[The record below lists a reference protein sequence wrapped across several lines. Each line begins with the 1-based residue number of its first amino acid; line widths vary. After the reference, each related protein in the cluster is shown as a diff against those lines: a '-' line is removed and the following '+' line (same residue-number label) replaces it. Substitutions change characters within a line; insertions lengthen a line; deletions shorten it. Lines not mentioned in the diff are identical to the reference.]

1 MSAVAPATPPAS
13 STAQAALAAL
23 TRAGLRAAE
32 DAKRSDTRM
41 VVAENGKV
49 LHITPQEFLRG
60 RDEEQPSQS
69 NAKTSD

>member
-1 MSAVAPATPPAS
+1 MSALAPTPPAS

-32 DAKRSDTRM
+32 DAKRSDTYM

-49 LHITPQEFLRG
+49 LHISPQEFLRE
-60 RDEEQPSQS
+60 RDEQPSPS
-69 NAKTSD
+69 NAKASD

>member
-1 MSAVAPATPPAS
+1 MSAVDPTPPAS
-13 STAQAALAAL
+13 SAAQVALAAL

-32 DAKRSDTRM
+32 DAKRSDTYM

-49 LHITPQEFLRG
+49 LHISPQEFLRG
-60 RDEEQPSQS
+60 REEQPSLS

>member
-1 MSAVAPATPPAS
+1 MSALAPTSSAS
-13 STAQAALAAL
+13 RTAQAALAAL

-32 DAKRSDTRM
+32 DAKRSDTYM

-49 LHITPQEFLRG
+49 LHITPQEFLRE
-60 RDEEQPSQS
+60 RDEPPAQS

>member
-1 MSAVAPATPPAS
+1 MSALAPTPSAS

-32 DAKRSDTRM
+32 DAKRSDTYM

-49 LHITPQEFLRG
+49 LHISPQEFLRG
-60 RDEEQPSQS
+60 RDEQPSPAS
-69 NAKTSD
+69 SKEDA

>member
-1 MSAVAPATPPAS
+1 MSAVAPTPPAS

-32 DAKRSDTRM
+32 DAKRSHTYM

-49 LHITPQEFLRG
+49 LHISPQEFLRG
-60 RDEEQPSQS
+60 RDEQPSPAS
-69 NAKTSD
+69 SKEDA